1 MATINLSTGSA
12 FGTGF
17 NPATAR
23 QLVESGNATVI
34 TPGTTGFDVV
44 QSINPTV
51 DAEIS
56 AGSPSAPFLLGVDSI
71 FFTPL
76 QIPEPAAGL

>member
-1 MATINLSTGSA
+1 MSQINLSTGSS

-23 QLVESGNATVI
+23 QLVKSGNATVI
-34 TPGTTGFDVV
+34 TPGATGFDVV
-44 QSINPTV
+44 QSVSAAV
-51 DAEIS
+51 DTELNNAT
-56 AGSPSAPFLLGVDSI
+56 ANAPFLLGVDSV